1 MEKKRSIQALTKDIE
16 VVIEAARVRCSMSK
30 GDLIVRSG
38 LGRNKFYSR
47 KKELENLTLKECW
60 ALEDTLKLERGAIAG
75 MK

>member
-1 MEKKRSIQALTKDIE
+1 
-16 VVIEAARVRCSMSK
+16 MSK

-38 LGRNKFYSR
+38 LSRNKFYNR
-47 KKELENLTLKECW
+47 KKELEKLTLKECW